1 MDFGAAQLLHRH
13 CLSQYLFDDGRPSNE
28 HLAAVLNHENKISQS
43 RRIGADT
50 DAGPHNSGDLWNA
63 AGGNT
68 IFKKDLADRCGD
80 RKAFL
85 DSRSR
90 GIVETDKR
98 YPQLTGRLNDI
109 SNFLCMS
116 AADGAGE
123 NCAILRENVNRSAVN
138 FSEAG
143 DNPVGG
149 DFFLGHAEIHA
160 LCLRQ
165 HELFDKAAG
174 IEKLVNALT
183 GRQLAF
189 GALLRRYFGS
199 PSEARRSNAASFFS
213 RSSLVLA
220 IYPPTIPMPC
230 STESMTAA
238 AITEPICPPA
248 LALIACMR

>member
-28 HLAAVLNHENKISQS
+28 HLAAVLDHENKISQS

-50 DAGPHNSGDLWNA
+50 DAGPHNSGNLRNA

-68 IFKKDLADRCGD
+68 IFKKDLANGRGD

-98 YPQLTGRLNDI
+98 HSQLTRGLNDV
-109 SNFLCMS
+109 SNFFCMS
-116 AADGAGE
+116 TADGAGE
-123 NCAILRENVNRSAVN
+123 NRAVLRENVNWSAVN
-138 FSEAG
+138 FSETG

-149 DFFLGHAEIHA
+149 EFFLGHAEIRA

-165 HELFDKAAG
+165 HELFDKAPG
-174 IEKLVNALT
+174 IEKLVNALAD
-183 GRQLAF
+183 RQLAF
-189 GALLRRYFGS
+189 GAQLRRYFWI
-199 PSEARRSNAASFFS
+199 ALRSASF
-213 RSSLVLA
+213 
-220 IYPPTIPMPC
+220 
-230 STESMTAA
+230 
-238 AITEPICPPA
+238 
-248 LALIACMR
+248 